1 MSDVIEKYKR
11 AKKQAVADFDE
22 LGVYGYAGEMYSVI
36 KELLLEIENEP
47 RGFDYAFLSVEY
59 AQLDIEGRIYAGAK
73 KYALAAYDALS
84 KAEASEETRKL
95 LFQSVKI
102 IVRSCNELDDWSGVD
117 QLKVTRLDYELSKK
131 YPLPNFMFSESTPVL
146 DYADALLNVD
156 QLSDHEE
163 LRRTILDELDELER
177 LSKRDDILS
186 VVSARKLKRILIA
199 FGEPKLAQKI
209 YERIL
214 LEKVER
220 LSDNIDNGEDSDVR
234 DWNLRQANMA
244 IELLKE
250 LGRDKDVKRWER
262 RRELIEKPWKRLP

>member
-1 MSDVIEKYKR
+1 MSDVIEKYER
-11 AKKQAVADFDE
+11 AQKQAVADFDAI
-22 LGVYGYAGEMYSVI
+22 GVYGFAGEMYSVI
-36 KELLLEIENEP
+36 KELLKEIENES
-47 RGFDYAFLSVEY
+47 RGFEYAFLSVEH
-59 AQLDIEGRIYAGAK
+59 AQLDIEGRIYDSTK

-84 KAEASEETRKL
+84 NAEASDETNKL
-95 LFQSVKI
+95 LFHTVKI

-131 YPLPNFMFSESTPVL
+131 YPIPDSLFSESTPVL
-146 DYADALLNVD
+146 DYADALLNVN
-156 QLSDHEE
+156 QLSEHEE
-163 LRRTILDELDELER
+163 LRRTIFDDLDELER
-177 LSKRDDILS
+177 LSKRDDIVS

-214 LEKVER
+214 LKKVER
-220 LSDNIDNGEDSDVR
+220 LRDNIDNGEDSDVR
-234 DWNLRQANMA
+234 DWNLRQAVMA

>member
-1 MSDVIEKYKR
+1 MTLPTSDEVNQRLNE
-11 AKKQAVADFDE
+11 AADI
-22 LGVYGYAGEMYSVI
+22 VV
-36 KELLLEIENEP
+36 
-47 RGFDYAFLSVEY
+47 
-59 AQLDIEGRIYAGAK
+59 
-73 KYALAAYDALS
+73 DA
-84 KAEASEETRKL
+84 
-95 LFQSVKI
+95 
-102 IVRSCNELDDWSGVD
+102 CNELDDWSGVD

-131 YPLPNFMFSESTPVL
+131 YLLPDSLFSESTPVL

-163 LRRTILDELDELER
+163 LRRTIFDELDELER
-177 LSKRDDILS
+177 LSKSDDILS

-214 LEKVER
+214 LEKVES
-220 LSDNIDNGEDSDVR
+220 LSDNIDNGEDSDVQ
-234 DWNLRQANMA
+234 DWNLRQADVA

>member
-102 IVRSCNELDDWSGVD
+102 C
-117 QLKVTRLDYELSKK
+117 
-131 YPLPNFMFSESTPVL
+131 
-146 DYADALLNVD
+146 
-156 QLSDHEE
+156 
-163 LRRTILDELDELER
+163 
-177 LSKRDDILS
+177 
-186 VVSARKLKRILIA
+186 
-199 FGEPKLAQKI
+199 
-209 YERIL
+209 
-214 LEKVER
+214 
-220 LSDNIDNGEDSDVR
+220 
-234 DWNLRQANMA
+234 
-244 IELLKE
+244 
-250 LGRDKDVKRWER
+250 R
-262 RRELIEKPWKRLP
+262 RRRRRRKQGSCCSSR

>member
-1 MSDVIEKYKR
+1 M
-11 AKKQAVADFDE
+11 
-22 LGVYGYAGEMYSVI
+22 
-36 KELLLEIENEP
+36 
-47 RGFDYAFLSVEY
+47 
-59 AQLDIEGRIYAGAK
+59 
-73 KYALAAYDALS
+73 
-84 KAEASEETRKL
+84 